1 MPKTPSPTNT
11 FQGASNPVRKLSVEL
26 SGVSKTFHA
35 DGQSVRSLD
44 DITLRIEEGEFLT
57 LIGPS
62 GCGKSTLFN
71 LIVGLLEPDEG
82 DIYLEG
88 EICHERIGRV
98 SYMPQRDLLLP
109 WRNIL
114 DNVIIP
120 VPREEARARAQSM
133 LPLFGLE
140 DFANSYPSALSGGM
154 RQRAALQRTMLAE
167 KKILLLDEPF
177 GALDAL
183 TRRELQGW
191 LLEVWRRFGQTVI
204 FITHDVE
211 EAIYLGDR
219 VAVMSPRPGRIVK
232 IVDVPLPRPRRQTMI
247 TEPIFSSLLAELLE
261 ALGVTI

>member
-1 MPKTPSPTNT
+1 
-11 FQGASNPVRKLSVEL
+11 VRKLSVEL
-26 SGVSKTFHA
+26 RGVSKTFHA
-35 DGQSVRSLD
+35 DGRSVRALD
-44 DITLRIEEGEFLT
+44 DVALSIDEGEFLT

-71 LIVGLLEPDEG
+71 LVVGLLEPDEG
-82 DIYLEG
+82 EIYLDG
-88 EICHERIGRV
+88 ELCRERIGKV

-120 VPREEARARAQSM
+120 LELAGMPRGEARARAQSL

-140 DFANSYPSALSGGM
+140 DFAGSYPAALSGGM
-154 RQRAALQRTMLAE
+154 RQRAALQRTILAE
-167 KKILLLDEPF
+167 KRILLLDEPF

-183 TRRELQGW
+183 TRRELQDW
-191 LLEVWRRFGQTVI
+191 LLGVWRRFGQTVV

-219 VAVMSPRPGRIVK
+219 VAVMSSRPGRIVK
-232 IVDVPLPRPRRQTMI
+232 TVDVPLPRPRRQAMI
-247 TEPIFSSLLAELLE
+247 TEPVFSSLLTELLE
-261 ALGVTI
+261 ALGVII

>member
-1 MPKTPSPTNT
+1 MPD
-11 FQGASNPVRKLSVEL
+11 LSVEL
-26 SGVSKTFHA
+26 RGVCKTFHA
-35 DGQSVRSLD
+35 GGRSVRVLD
-44 DITLRIEEGEFLT
+44 DVDLRIEEGEFLT

-71 LIVGLLEPDEG
+71 LIVGLLKPDEG
-82 DIYLEG
+82 DIYIEG
-88 EICHERIGRV
+88 KLCPDRIGRV

-109 WRNIL
+109 WRTIL

-120 VPREEARARAQSM
+120 LEIAGVPRGEARVRAQSM

-140 DFANSYPSALSGGM
+140 DFASSYPAALSGGM

-183 TRRELQGW
+183 TRRELQDW
-191 LLEVWRRFGQTVI
+191 LLEVWRSFGQTVI

-232 IVDVPLPRPRRQTMI
+232 TVDVPLARPRQQSMI
-247 TEPIFSSLLAELLE
+247 TESVFSSLLAELLE

>member
-1 MPKTPSPTNT
+1 M
-11 FQGASNPVRKLSVEL
+11 RKPSVEL
-26 SGVSKTFHA
+26 RGIRKTFHA
-35 DGQSVRSLD
+35 NGRSVRALEDLNLHISG
-44 DITLRIEEGEFLT
+44 GEFLT

-82 DIYLEG
+82 EIYLEG
-88 EICHERIGRV
+88 KICPDRIGRV

-120 VPREEARARAQSM
+120 LELAGVPRREARRRAQSM

-140 DFANSYPSALSGGM
+140 EFASSYPGALSGGM

-167 KKILLLDEPF
+167 KNILLLDEPF

-183 TRRELQGW
+183 TRRELQDW
-191 LLEVWRRFGQTVI
+191 LLGVWRRFGQTVI

-219 VAVMSPRPGRIVK
+219 VAVMSPRPGTIVK
-232 IVDVPLPRPRRQTMI
+232 NVEVPLPRPRRQAMI
-247 TEPIFSSLLAELLE
+247 AEPDFSALLTELLGT
-261 ALGVTI
+261 LGITL

>member
-1 MPKTPSPTNT
+1 MTIC
-11 FQGASNPVRKLSVEL
+11 QGASDLVPESSVEL
-26 SGVSKTFHA
+26 RGVYKSFHA
-35 DGQSVRSLD
+35 EGRSVKALD
-44 DITLRIEEGEFLT
+44 DVFLSVEEGEFLT

-71 LIVGLLEPDEG
+71 LVVGLLQPDEG
-82 DIYLEG
+82 NIYLEG
-88 EICHERIGRV
+88 EICADRIGRV

-120 VPREEARARAQSM
+120 LELAGVPRGEARARAQSM

-140 DFANSYPSALSGGM
+140 DFASSYPAALSGGM

-167 KKILLLDEPF
+167 KRILLLDEPF

-183 TRRELQGW
+183 TRRELQDW

-232 IVDVPLPRPRRQTMI
+232 TVDVPLPRPRRQTMT
-247 TEPIFSSLLAELLE
+247 TEPVFSSLLAELLE
-261 ALGVTI
+261 ALGITI